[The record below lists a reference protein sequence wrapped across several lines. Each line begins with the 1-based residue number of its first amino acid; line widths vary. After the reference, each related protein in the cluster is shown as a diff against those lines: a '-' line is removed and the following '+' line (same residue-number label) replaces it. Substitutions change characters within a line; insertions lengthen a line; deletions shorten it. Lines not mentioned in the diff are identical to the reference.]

1 MTMVLV
7 CGIPTEPP
15 IELLV
20 DELKLT
26 GTPYLLWNPR
36 KFAGTRIS
44 IELDPGGGIV
54 GSLFYEET
62 SYDLRVF
69 SSIYSRMTDWTT
81 LPEIEQDPHNE
92 ALRAKCERIHFLMQL
107 FIDNTEALVIN
118 PSDAMASNGSKPY
131 QLFLARDNG
140 LKIPDTLVT
149 TNPAAA
155 RDFYG
160 NHRQHV
166 IYKSI
171 SGVRSVVQKMKA
183 EELDKLD
190 KLHYCPTQFQEFVTG
205 NNLRVHVIDRR
216 VIATEILADA
226 IDYRYAAWE
235 NKQSAVLKH
244 TELPATDQ
252 NSCIRFSRAIGLY
265 FSGLDF
271 RKRED
276 GSLVCLEANPMPGYS
291 YYEES
296 TSQPIAYT
304 LACELEIQDSN
315 YRGLTSSKEITIGIP
330 S

>member
-1 MTMVLV
+1 MVLV

-20 DELKLT
+20 NELEIT
-26 GTPYLLWNPR
+26 GTSYLLWNPR
-36 KFAGTRIS
+36 KFAKTRIS
-44 IELDPGGGIV
+44 TELDAQGKFGGT
-54 GSLFYEET
+54 LFYEET

-81 LPEIEQDPHNE
+81 LPEIEQEPDNK
-92 ALRAKCERIHFLMQL
+92 ALRARCERIHFLMQL

-149 TNPAAA
+149 TDPGAA
-155 RDFYG
+155 RDFYRI
-160 NHRQHV
+160 HRQHV

-171 SGVRSVVQKMKA
+171 SGVRSVVQKMKE
-183 EELDKLD
+183 EELSNLD
-190 KLHYCPTQFQEFVTG
+190 KLHFCPTQFQEFVAG

-226 IDYRYAAWE
+226 IDYRYAARE
-235 NKQSAVLKH
+235 KKQSAVLKH
-244 TELPATDQ
+244 TELPAQEQ
-252 NSCIRFSRAIGLY
+252 NSCIRFSRSIGLY

-271 RKRED
+271 RRRDD
-276 GSLVCLEANPMPGYS
+276 GSLVCFEANPMPGYS

-304 LACELEIQDSN
+304 LACELKTRESN